1 MERHESVQDY
11 IEYKADRRSEFIFLR
26 DILCETELGD
36 TVKKGSTCYA
46 IKGENVIGIDIFKSL
61 TGLWLYQDAFLKDE
75 NKVLINAQEDTTKA
89 LRQWTFKAISEMVNE
104 YDLEAFQ
111 NQKDDQETKAVRAKN
126 VDKAN
131 ELKSKSSADNVLI
144 EAFQSLTAEK
154 QREYSEDIGTA
165 KQEKTE
171 LSGRGKAN
179 PLILT
184 SVELHDKYK

>member
-104 YDLEAFQ
+104 
-111 NQKDDQETKAVRAKN
+111 
-126 VDKAN
+126 
-131 ELKSKSSADNVLI
+131 
-144 EAFQSLTAEK
+144 
-154 QREYSEDIGTA
+154 
-165 KQEKTE
+165 
-171 LSGRGKAN
+171 
-179 PLILT
+179 
-184 SVELHDKYK
+184 